1 MYPVSNAF
9 MEMINSNARKY
20 YWTGSILTKTKKEY
34 AFDYSIN
41 KKSWYFLGSIG
52 QGGGSKEIADIGA
65 TNFFGDIS
73 LSLEDEVVQSLPNG
87 CTWFI
92 TEEI

>member
-34 AFDYSIN
+34 AFENADILKGSGYITRQCCGNSEIE
-41 KKSWYFLGSIG
+41 LGSVYAAEMGITLF
-52 QGGGSKEIADIGA
+52 SDI
-65 TNFFGDIS
+65 DR
-73 LSLEDEVVQSLPNG
+73 
-87 CTWFI
+87 
-92 TEEI
+92 

>member
-34 AFDYSIN
+34 DRLLRNTIVSENQDKF
-41 KKSWYFLGSIG
+41 
-52 QGGGSKEIADIGA
+52 KE
-65 TNFFGDIS
+65 
-73 LSLEDEVVQSLPNG
+73 E
-87 CTWFI
+87 
-92 TEEI
+92 